1 MHRPIKEHLEDYL
14 QHGTAR
20 PLPVEFEAHLESCK
34 TCREE
39 VGRMKSQA
47 MLLRGLSVQEEIEPA
62 AGFYARVVRRIE
74 AQRPATIWDAF
85 VEPLFVRRVAYTCVA
100 VILVLFSYMVRTE
113 PVEPMASTSPEFIMA
128 VEPQSQLAGASP
140 EQDRQ
145 AVLLTL
151 ATYQE

>member
-14 QHGTAR
+14 QHGTVR
-20 PLPVEFEAHLESCK
+20 PLPAEFEAHLK
-34 TCREE
+34 TCEACRDE
-39 VGRMKSQA
+39 VGRMKAQA
-47 MLLRGLSVQEEIEPA
+47 TLLRGLSVNEEIEPA
-62 AGFYARVVRRIE
+62 AGFYARVMRRIE
-74 AQRPATIWDAF
+74 AQRPVTIWDAL
-85 VEPLFVRRVAYTCVA
+85 VEPLFVRRTVYACIA

-128 VEPQSQLAGASP
+128 VEPRPQLAGVSP

-145 AVLLTL
+145 AVLQTL